1 MEEEGESGREWEGGS
16 PGGGGLNI
24 SGAEKMAV
32 EGRRGGRR
40 TNTEREEMERAM
52 RVEQWE
58 EEGWGS
64 DWMMTMEG
72 MEKTLEGGERMMI
85 TMMPGRVFE
94 EDVREDRER
103 EEGRGGMGWR
113 GGGGLVSTPKRKL
126 EKAGQAWSVGGR
138 ENGGDPKEDTN
149 GEGTPWR

>member
-40 TNTEREEMERAM
+40 TNAEREEMERAM

-58 EEGWGS
+58 GEGWGS

-72 MEKTLEGGERMMI
+72 MEKTLEGG
-85 TMMPGRVFE
+85 
-94 EDVREDRER
+94 
-103 EEGRGGMGWR
+103 
-113 GGGGLVSTPKRKL
+113 
-126 EKAGQAWSVGGR
+126 
-138 ENGGDPKEDTN
+138 
-149 GEGTPWR
+149 